1 MKISIPGYIHAQRV
15 SEGQSLNLANV
26 IDKHRYD
33 FFLAKDLSSMNYVLV
48 CPYVLEFDVP
58 LNWNPVPNELA
69 ILTKAREFVVTEHYK
84 KIAAMDEQISKLQ
97 SIEYDGSKT

>member
-26 IDKHRYD
+26 IDKRRYD
-33 FFLAKDLSSMNYVLV
+33 FFLAKDLSSINYVLV

-58 LNWNPVPNELA
+58 LNWNPVPDELA
-69 ILTKAREFVVTEHYK
+69 ILFE
-84 KIAAMDEQISKLQ
+84 KIATMNEQISKLQ